1 MTKDWRGEEIL
12 MLLKHFY
19 HFIVLVDAIMINI
32 TLLEGNILLP
42 TLWNPLLLNLVFLS
56 KNISVEKSPYRIPE
70 DEAANILNHV
80 SNLLL

>member
-1 MTKDWRGEEIL
+1 
-12 MLLKHFY
+12 
-19 HFIVLVDAIMINI
+19 MINI

-42 TLWNPLLLNLVFLS
+42 TLWNPLLLYLLFLS

-80 SNLLL
+80 SIVTVGTNPQVCRHFLPLFVDLQQSQHNK